1 MRVLVTGG
9 GGFIGSHVVD
19 KLIEDGHTPRIFDLS
34 ASPYHSPLEV
44 ETFTGSITDPANL
57 DLAMRDCDAVIHLAA
72 VADVGHVLADPVL
85 AEEVNTRGT
94 LNVLEAACR
103 AKVGR
108 VVYGSTTW
116 VYSDCVEQE
125 VDEETPIPA
134 PRHLYTATK
143 LAGETYCAGYAELY
157 DLESTVLRFGIPYGP
172 RARAAGVVAKFTDL
186 AFEGKPL
193 TIAGDGSTT
202 RSFIYVEDLADG
214 IVAALAPEAAGRTY
228 NLSGDEVVTI
238 LEIAERVQ
246 ENTDDCEIVHTP
258 PRPGDFPG
266 KTISNRRALAELGWK
281 ADTSFKEGVRRY
293 VEWVRGTTRPPD
305 PVPGK
310 KPSLNGN
317 DRAVGALLAGAAG
330 REDRPPRVLVL
341 SADIGEGHD
350 LPARM
355 IKAEVEEEIPG
366 TEVEIADG
374 LRAMGRLT
382 TAVVRGGSKVTFRW
396 LPWLFDFQYWLIA
409 KFAPTRSLAHHLN
422 YALGAH
428 GLLRLIEKH
437 DPDVVISTYPGVTA
451 VLGMLRENRRLLI
464 PVQSAITDLAGLRYW
479 AHPGVDMH
487 YVTHPE
493 SIEEVERL
501 AGPGSVEWTRPPIS
515 PEFLMPR
522 TRVDAREALDV
533 AAHARLVLVSGGG
546 WGVGDLE
553 GAIEAALSGEDT
565 TVVCITGR
573 NEGAREKLEQ
583 RYGGNERVRIL
594 GFTDQMSDWMAAAD
608 AMIHSTA
615 GLTVLEAHIRG
626 CPVVSFGFSVGH
638 LRANNAA
645 FERFGLAEVART
657 EHELEGVLRHLS
669 RERRPPDSSFA
680 SLPSIASRALSV
692 RPRVRPQ
699 PVWRLR
705 VERVATAVSL
715 VAVAVVLF
723 FTVVDREAPYKVIAK
738 PLEGR
743 IHIGKDNDEASPAV
757 SGASPAGRSASCRIG
772 HERRRALIR
781 ALLGAAAGAGT
792 IVHAGPALA
801 PIVPGLGEALG
812 IEMRVPAADGVALTF
827 DDGPHPQGTPAVL
840 EALHEH
846 GAVAT
851 FFLAGEQVERRPAL
865 AAEIVAAG
873 HRVELHCHRHRNLLR
888 LTVREFLEDAERA
901 RTAIED
907 ASGQEIADYRPPYG
921 IFSAATLRAVRSR
934 GWRPVLWS
942 RWGRDWA
949 RSATPESIARRSCA
963 HLRAGDVVLLHDADY
978 YSARGSWVRT
988 AAALPPIL
996 AELESRGLKTAAL
1009 RR

>member
-1 MRVLVTGG
+1 MRILVTGG

-19 KLIEDGHTPRIFDLS
+19 KLIEGGHTPRIFDLS

-57 DLAMRDCDAVIHLAA
+57 DLAMRDCDAAIHLAA

-125 VDEETPIPA
+125 VDEGTPIPA

-266 KTISNRRALAELGWK
+266 KTISNERALAELGWK
-281 ADTSFKEGVRRY
+281 AETSFKEGVRRY

-317 DRAVGALLAGAAG
+317 EHAAGALLAGAAG

-341 SADIGEGHD
+341 TADIGEGHD

-355 IKAEVEEEIPG
+355 IKAELEQEIPG
-366 TEVEIADG
+366 AEAEVVDG
-374 LRAMGRLT
+374 LKAMGRIV
-382 TAVVRGGSKVTFRW
+382 TAVVRSGSKVTFRW
-396 LPWLFDFQYWLIA
+396 MPWLFDIQYWLIT
-409 KFAPTRSLAHHLN
+409 KFAPTRWLAHHLN

-437 DPDVVISTYPGVTA
+437 DPDIVISTYPGVTA

-487 YVTHPE
+487 FVTHPE

-501 AGPGSVEWTRPPIS
+501 AGPGSVEWARPPIS
-515 PEFLMPR
+515 PDFLMPR
-522 TRVDAREALDV
+522 TRTDARRALGV
-533 AAHARLVLVSGGG
+533 QPHARLVLVSGGG
-546 WGVGDLE
+546 WGIGDLE
-553 GAIEAALSGEDT
+553 GSIEAALAADDT

-573 NEGAREKLEQ
+573 NEVAREKLEQ

-594 GFTDQMSDWMAAAD
+594 GFTEQMSDWMAAAD
-608 AMIHSTA
+608 AMVHSTA

-626 CPVVSFGFSVGH
+626 CPVVSFGFSAGH

-669 RERRPPDSSFA
+669 RERRSPDSSFA

-715 VAVAVVLF
+715 AAVAVVLF

-743 IHIGKDNDEASPAV
+743 IHIGRDNDEASPAV
-757 SGASPAGRSASCRIG
+757 SKASAAKPAEGGKSAASP
-772 HERRRALIR
+772 E
-781 ALLGAAAGAGT
+781 
-792 IVHAGPALA
+792 GP
-801 PIVPGLGEALG
+801 
-812 IEMRVPAADGVALTF
+812 
-827 DDGPHPQGTPAVL
+827 
-840 EALHEH
+840 
-846 GAVAT
+846 
-851 FFLAGEQVERRPAL
+851 
-865 AAEIVAAG
+865 
-873 HRVELHCHRHRNLLR
+873 
-888 LTVREFLEDAERA
+888 
-901 RTAIED
+901 
-907 ASGQEIADYRPPYG
+907 
-921 IFSAATLRAVRSR
+921 
-934 GWRPVLWS
+934 
-942 RWGRDWA
+942 
-949 RSATPESIARRSCA
+949 
-963 HLRAGDVVLLHDADY
+963 
-978 YSARGSWVRT
+978 
-988 AAALPPIL
+988 
-996 AELESRGLKTAAL
+996 
-1009 RR
+1009 

>member
-19 KLIEDGHTPRIFDLS
+19 KLIDGGHTPRIFDLS

-72 VADVGHVLADPVL
+72 VADVAHVLADPVL

-202 RSFIYVEDLADG
+202 RSFIYVEDLAEG
-214 IVAALAPEAAGRTY
+214 IVAALAPEAAGGTY

-281 ADTSFKEGVRRY
+281 AGTSFKEGVRKY

-310 KPSLNGN
+310 KPSMNGN
-317 DRAVGALLAGAAG
+317 DHAAGALLAGAAG

-341 SADIGEGHD
+341 TADIGEGHD

-355 IKAEVEEEIPG
+355 IRAEVEGEIPG
-366 TEVEIADG
+366 AEVEIADG
-374 LRAMGRLT
+374 LKAMGRIL

-396 LPWLFDFQYWLIA
+396 MPWLFDLQYWLIT
-409 KFAPTRSLAHHLN
+409 KFAPTRWLAHHLN

-522 TRVDAREALDV
+522 TRVAARKALDV
-533 AAHARLVLVSGGG
+533 PAHARLVLVSGGG
-546 WGVGDLE
+546 WGIGDLE
-553 GAIEAALSGEDT
+553 GAIQVALSGKDT

-573 NEGAREKLEQ
+573 NEVAREKLEQ
-583 RYGGNERVRIL
+583 RYGGNERVRVL
-594 GFTDQMSDWMAAAD
+594 GFTDRMSDWMAAAD
-608 AMIHSTA
+608 AMVHSTA

-626 CPVVSFGFSVGH
+626 CPVVSFGFSAGH

-705 VERVATAVSL
+705 VERFATVVSVAAL
-715 VAVAVVLF
+715 AVVLF

-743 IHIGKDNDEASPAV
+743 IHIGKDNDEASAAVSKAAPAAAAE
-757 SGASPAGRSASCRIG
+757 SGASA
-772 HERRRALIR
+772 E
-781 ALLGAAAGAGT
+781 
-792 IVHAGPALA
+792 GP
-801 PIVPGLGEALG
+801 
-812 IEMRVPAADGVALTF
+812 
-827 DDGPHPQGTPAVL
+827 
-840 EALHEH
+840 
-846 GAVAT
+846 
-851 FFLAGEQVERRPAL
+851 
-865 AAEIVAAG
+865 
-873 HRVELHCHRHRNLLR
+873 
-888 LTVREFLEDAERA
+888 
-901 RTAIED
+901 
-907 ASGQEIADYRPPYG
+907 
-921 IFSAATLRAVRSR
+921 
-934 GWRPVLWS
+934 
-942 RWGRDWA
+942 
-949 RSATPESIARRSCA
+949 
-963 HLRAGDVVLLHDADY
+963 
-978 YSARGSWVRT
+978 
-988 AAALPPIL
+988 
-996 AELESRGLKTAAL
+996 
-1009 RR
+1009 